1 MVRVAEVAEK
11 RQSVTVAHTTGKGK
25 FSTVFRAAKT
35 DGSGYVALKRIQIFN
50 MMDEKSRFVMPL
62 GVVVPCP
69 ALPCLTAVHTPPACH
84 REKCLKEIH
93 LVKSVSHRNII
104 AFYDAFIVNK
114 ELWLVF
120 EYAEAGDLKRQL
132 RKAR

>member
-1 MVRVAEVAEK
+1 MY
-11 RQSVTVAHTTGKGK
+11 HG
-25 FSTVFRAAKT
+25 
-35 DGSGYVALKRIQIFN
+35 
-50 MMDEKSRFVMPL
+50 
-62 GVVVPCP
+62 C
-69 ALPCLTAVHTPPACH
+69 

-93 LVKSVSHRNII
+93 LVKAVSHRNII
-104 AFYDAFIVNK
+104 AFHDAFIVNK

>member
-1 MVRVAEVAEK
+1 MYR
-11 RQSVTVAHTTGKGK
+11 G
-25 FSTVFRAAKT
+25 
-35 DGSGYVALKRIQIFN
+35 
-50 MMDEKSRFVMPL
+50 
-62 GVVVPCP
+62 C
-69 ALPCLTAVHTPPACH
+69 

-93 LVKSVSHRNII
+93 LVKAVSHRNII
-104 AFYDAFIVNK
+104 AFHDAFIVNK